1 MAWAEDQDGPGS
13 SFLYFLEHFSIC
25 RNIQPLPQEGLFTIL
40 VGVIGII
47 FVPSTP
53 RDSQFLT
60 ESQKES
66 GSNLYTASL
75 HVLTLLSFQ
84 AHYEAFRNG

>member
-1 MAWAEDQDGPGS
+1 MGLDIYSCTFWER
-13 SFLYFLEHFSIC
+13 FSIC
-25 RNIQPLPQEGLFTIL
+25 RNIQPLPQEGLFTII
-40 VGVIGII
+40 VGVIGLI

-60 ESQKES
+60 EHQKES
-66 GSNLYTASL
+66 ASDSYTASP

-84 AHYEAFRNG
+84 AHYEAFGNG